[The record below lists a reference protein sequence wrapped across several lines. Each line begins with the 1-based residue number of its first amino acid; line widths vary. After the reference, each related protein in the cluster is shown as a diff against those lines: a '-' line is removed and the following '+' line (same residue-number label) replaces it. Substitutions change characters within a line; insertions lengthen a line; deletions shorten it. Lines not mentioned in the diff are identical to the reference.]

1 MILTDYDKFEVYSV
15 LANILREEFN
25 SHFSSFYRFL
35 CILNSIGAQNKQL
48 LKKESRNISYGQVN
62 QSYIAKLPNELLI
75 KILSYLSTEDLREN
89 VALVSKHFKELCKSP
104 LVHQIVT
111 TNAVSPERSCTEAQF
126 LRGATMMTEFHQYS
140 FFGGVFQEETR
151 AISKHCH
158 LKVLHVH
165 GYVYFDTESFYSLAS
180 SKFWENLS
188 HLHMEVKIQQFREL
202 VKLRHFKLIMSKLGS
217 KGILTHLDF
226 GRLKGCDEDS
236 STQVSIFNLFKGPNM
251 KQLKNLTIYKFYSQ
265 SQMLK
270 IVKGRKETLE
280 ELKIYNNSS
289 NFDFLNLC
297 PKIKHLAIE
306 QTLLKD
312 LLKILPKLKN
322 LISLEIFQTRY
333 YGRHVVD
340 NDKVD
345 LLQITKVLLPD
356 SIPSLTS
363 LKLNMKHNQ
372 AEVKI

>member
-1 MILTDYDKFEVYSV
+1 
-15 LANILREEFN
+15 
-25 SHFSSFYRFL
+25 
-35 CILNSIGAQNKQL
+35 
-48 LKKESRNISYGQVN
+48 
-62 QSYIAKLPNELLI
+62 
-75 KILSYLSTEDLREN
+75 
-89 VALVSKHFKELCKSP
+89 
-104 LVHQIVT
+104 
-111 TNAVSPERSCTEAQF
+111 
-126 LRGATMMTEFHQYS
+126 
-140 FFGGVFQEETR
+140 
-151 AISKHCH
+151 
-158 LKVLHVH
+158 
-165 GYVYFDTESFYSLAS
+165 
-180 SKFWENLS
+180 
-188 HLHMEVKIQQFREL
+188 
-202 VKLRHFKLIMSKLGS
+202 
-217 KGILTHLDF
+217 
-226 GRLKGCDEDS
+226 
-236 STQVSIFNLFKGPNM
+236 M

-372 AEVKI
+372 AEVKIWPKKLYLIEINL